1 MHKIF
6 LLAIL
11 VTLFTACNQER
22 QTNRVIYDET
32 KSDTLTMNNVLED
45 TTKVLVA
52 GMPVCLDSTDV
63 LIHPIGWVSIYKEA
77 YGNKLIDGS
86 VSIDYPRI
94 GKSKMAESNYSF
106 EVQSNNKDYLYGEM
120 VNLIFEDVPTG
131 TQRILTD
138 KVMIIISAKYL
149 KDVAKKIDKHYMLYS
164 ARDKDYNRDG
174 KLDYEDMTAY
184 YMSNLDGT
192 NFTKITQDYHYFDT
206 SELLLKNSK
215 YYFRT
220 LEDVNKDGIFN
231 KKDKYHYYYID
242 LKKGD
247 FTPIEYFPLEL
258 MNVE

>member
-11 VTLFTACNQER
+11 VALFTACNQER

-52 GMPVCLDSTDV
+52 GMPVYLDSTDV
-63 LIHPIGWVSIYKEA
+63 LIHPIGWVNMY
-77 YGNKLIDGS
+77 S
-86 VSIDYPRI
+86 VNYDFRM
-94 GKSKMAESNYSF
+94 KSSLTKKVEDSGYSF
-106 EVQSNNKDYLYGEM
+106 RAQTNNLDYLSGEM
-120 VNLIFEDVPTG
+120 VNLIFEDLPTG

-174 KLDYEDMTAY
+174 KLDYQDMTAY

-258 MNVE
+258 MKVE

>member
-11 VTLFTACNQER
+11 VALFTACNQER

-52 GMPVCLDSTDV
+52 GMPVYLDSTDV
-63 LIHPIGWVSIYKEA
+63 LIHPIGWVNMY
-77 YGNKLIDGS
+77 S
-86 VSIDYPRI
+86 VNYDFRM
-94 GKSKMAESNYSF
+94 KSSLTKKVEDSGYSF
-106 EVQSNNKDYLYGEM
+106 RAQTNNLDYLSGEM
-120 VNLIFEDVPTG
+120 VNLIFEDLPTG

-174 KLDYEDMTAY
+174 KLDYQDMTAY